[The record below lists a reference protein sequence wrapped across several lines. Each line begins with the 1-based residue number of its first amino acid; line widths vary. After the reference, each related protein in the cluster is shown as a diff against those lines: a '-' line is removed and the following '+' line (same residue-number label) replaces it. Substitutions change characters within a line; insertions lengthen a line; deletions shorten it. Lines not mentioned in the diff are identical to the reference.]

1 MTSITLQPDKIVFD
15 GHAGKPEVC
24 HGLSAISQMAA
35 GYLAEKK
42 DSRLNI
48 QSGHLEISDLPGDFW
63 GTDLGQ
69 AMVMALCDIAD
80 QYPEYVKI
88 RRGSFHLPL
97 KAQS

>member
-1 MTSITLQPDKIVFD
+1 MTSITLRPDKIIFD
-15 GHAGKPEVC
+15 GHAGKSEVC

-42 DSRLNI
+42 NSEIEIR
-48 QSGHLEISDLPGDFW
+48 SGCLEIRKIPDGFFD
-63 GTDLGQ
+63 TDLGQ

-88 RRGSFHLPL
+88 RR
-97 KAQS
+97 